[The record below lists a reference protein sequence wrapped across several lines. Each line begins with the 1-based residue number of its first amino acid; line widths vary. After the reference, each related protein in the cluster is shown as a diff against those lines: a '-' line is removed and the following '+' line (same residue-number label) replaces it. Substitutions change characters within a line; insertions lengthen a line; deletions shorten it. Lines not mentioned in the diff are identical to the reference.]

1 MAQSNLSV
9 YFTLLR
15 REKEQGDIQEI
26 KDAQNR
32 YAKHQRENPHTP
44 RVMQSLGLPDED
56 IKLFCSDNLFPY
68 VSENQPFLK

>member
-1 MAQSNLSV
+1 MCIRDRSNLSV

-44 RVMQSLGLPDED
+44 RAVLSLGLPED
-56 IKLFCSDNLFPY
+56 DVKEFWADALFPY
-68 VSENQPFLK
+68 EE